1 MRTSALV
8 SWLFFYSYVATV
20 FRIKAVSVSGQC
32 QSDQQELLLV
42 LKNSLNSSS
51 SEKLVKWN
59 QSTDCCSWDGITCN
73 ADGQVIGLDL
83 SKELISGAID
93 KSNSLF
99 RFTGQIPVEISYMTK
114 LVTLDLSKSWLLD
127 LGSLKLKKPNLV
139 MLVQNLTRLQNLYLD
154 GINISADRNKW
165 SQALSSSL
173 PDLQVLSMSGCH
185 LSGPI
190 NPSLAKLKSLSIISL
205 DSNNLFGPFPKFFAE
220 FQNLTSLHLGGNN
233 LSGSVPKEI
242 LQAPKL
248 QTLDLSFNKLL
259 QGSFLWFPPNASLQS
274 LLVGDTNFG
283 GWLPESISS
292 LGKLTRIELTN
303 CKFNGPLPKT
313 LEKLTQ
319 LVYLDFSSNNFSGP
333 VPSFTTLKALTYLN
347 LAGNQ
352 LNGSI
357 LSTNWSS
364 LLNLVSLDLAR
375 NSFSGT
381 VPPTL
386 FQSKSLRIIY
396 LPQNQFT
403 GGFSEVKG
411 EFSLL
416 LEAIDLSQN
425 RLQGPFPMFVFE
437 IQGLCELS
445 LSCNKFSGLITLS
458 AFHKLKNLSV
468 LDLSYNNL
476 SFDSSFINLP
486 LPPFL
491 PSIAKLKL
499 SSCNLTKFPDFLK
512 NLSILDH
519 LDLSNNRI
527 HGKIPSWIWKTQRLS
542 YLNLSL
548 NFLVEFERTSHITS
562 RLLVIDL
569 HGNLLQGQ
577 KPIFPP
583 QAAYLDYSSNNF
595 SSVLP
600 HEIGDFLQYA
610 SFFSLSGN
618 NIHGSIPKSICQG
631 SSLLVLN
638 LSNNS
643 LSGSIPECL
652 IQMSASLGVL
662 NLKRNNLN
670 SNISNTF
677 PENCL
682 LQTLD
687 LNQNQLGGKVPKSL
701 VKCRMLEVLDLGNNQ
716 IDDTF
721 PCHLK
726 STLRLR
732 VLVLRSNKFK
742 GHANCQENITWPML
756 QIIDL
761 ASNSFGGK
769 LPQGLLMTWNA
780 MMTENNEHYS
790 EILHFQILK
799 LSELSF
805 QDSMTVTMKGIEL
818 ELEKILTIF
827 TTIDFSSNKFEGP
840 IPEAIGDFRALY
852 LLNLSNN
859 ALTGTAPSFL
869 GNLPKLEALDLSS
882 NHLIGQI
889 PPQLANLNFLSF
901 LNLSN
906 NELIGKIPLGTQIQ
920 SFPEA
925 SFENNAGLCGP
936 PLKAPCESPP
946 VTKVG
951 PPNPRTGNHLNWNL
965 IRVEIGFVF
974 GLGAVIVPLMFW
986 KRWRIWY
993 SKRIDRVLFKFFP
1006 KLDHRNRNH
1015 RTIAQWIQGRRL
1027 Q

>member
-8 SWLFFYSYVATV
+8 SWLFYSYVATV

-32 QSDQQELLLV
+32 QSDQQELLLG

-73 ADGQVIGLDL
+73 AGGQVIGLDL

-99 RFTGQIPVEISYMTK
+99 RLRHLQQLNLAYNSFKSKFPSGFENLANLRYLNLSNAGFTGQIPVEISYMTK
-114 LVTLDLSKSWLLD
+114 L
-127 LGSLKLKKPNLV
+127 
-139 MLVQNLTRLQNLYLD
+139 NLTRLQNLYLN
-154 GINISADRNKW
+154 GLNISADRNKW

-190 NPSLAKLKSLSIISL
+190 NLSLAKLKSLSIIRL
-205 DSNNLFGPFPKFFAE
+205 DVNNLFGPFPKFFAE
-220 FQNLTSLHLGGNN
+220 FQILTSLHLGGNN
-233 LSGSVPKEI
+233 LSGNVPKEI

-274 LLVGDTNFG
+274 LL
-283 GWLPESISS
+283 
-292 LGKLTRIELTN
+292 LTN

-364 LLNLVSLDLAR
+364 LLNLVSLGLAR

-386 FQSKSLRIIY
+386 FQSQSLRIIY

-411 EFSLL
+411 EFSLP
-416 LEAIDLSQN
+416 LEAIDLSRN
-425 RLQGPFPMFVFE
+425 RLQEPFPMFVFE

-458 AFHKLKNLSV
+458 AFHKLKKLSV

-512 NLSILDH
+512 NLSMLDH

-548 NFLVEFERTSHITS
+548 NFLVEFERTSYITS
-562 RLLVIDL
+562 PLLVIDL

-600 HEIGDFLQYA
+600 HEIGDFLQHA

-631 SSLLVLN
+631 SSLLVLD

-652 IQMSASLGVL
+652 IQMSVSWSTESEAKQS
-662 NLKRNNLN
+662 
-670 SNISNTF
+670 
-677 PENCL
+677 
-682 LQTLD
+682 Q
-687 LNQNQLGGKVPKSL
+687 Q
-701 VKCRMLEVLDLGNNQ
+701 MLEVLDLGNNQ

-780 MMTENNEHYS
+780 MITENNEHHS

-818 ELEKILTIF
+818 ELVKILTIF
-827 TTIDFSSNKFEGP
+827 TSIDFSSNKFEGL

-859 ALTGTAPSFL
+859 ALTGTVPSFL

-951 PPNPRTGNHLNWNL
+951 PPNPRTGNHINWNL
-965 IRVEIGFVF
+965 ISVEIGIVF
-974 GLGAVIVPLMFW
+974 GLGAVIKQKSQDNSSMDPRKKAIVII
-986 KRWRIWY
+986 K
-993 SKRIDRVLFKFFP
+993 S
-1006 KLDHRNRNH
+1006 
-1015 RTIAQWIQGRRL
+1015 IAGCGFGQIRSGFTQLAETLPNAQAEAASLNGRRRFNRL
-1027 Q
+1027 QSKPAYDPTQIST